1 MGFLSQP
8 SLQIIPAQPL
18 NTTFH
23 KSIHIL
29 WFSGPP
35 GDASEVKRELIESC
49 PDFPGDLDQ
58 EYLDEKEDLA
68 KEEIKNILPKV
79 IERKKTRRRPVKRK
93 KEEDEDE
100 DDKDEDG
107 KDDDGKDWGETG
119 RKRSSQKFHCP
130 DINCEASFPKEVAS
144 KQKYGKDLTLF

>member
-58 EYLDEKEDLA
+58 EYMDEKEDLA
-68 KEEIKNILPKV
+68 KEEIKKILPKV
-79 IERKKTRRRPVKRK
+79 VEQKKTRRRPFKRK
-93 KEEDEDE
+93 KEQEEDDRDE

-107 KDDDGKDWGETG
+107 KDEDYRDLGETG
-119 RKRSSQKFHCP
+119 KKRPSQKFECP
-130 DINCEASFPKEVAS
+130 DISCEASFPKEV
-144 KQKYGKDLTLF
+144 T